1 MKLQVMVRGRVVA
14 VASRVRSVRGEA
26 IRRPWPVGIVIR
38 PRLERVRDRL
48 DDRRTLRAMDGLG
61 QAVGDGISGLVGGA
75 LNGITAAIS
84 GMVDALGEALPSGA
98 LPVIGIALVFLLIV
112 AVVKR

>member
-1 MKLQVMVRGRVVA
+1 
-14 VASRVRSVRGEA
+14 
-26 IRRPWPVGIVIR
+26 
-38 PRLERVRDRL
+38 
-48 DDRRTLRAMDGLG
+48 MDGLG
-61 QAVGDGISGLVGGA
+61 QAVRDGISGLVGGA